1 MPVTIRDVASRCG
14 LSVST
19 VSKAFN
25 NYGDIS
31 SETRS
36 IVLAAAAEIGY
47 HPNAIARMLKTNR
60 SNNLGVVFTE
70 DMERG
75 LTHSFFASLLNAFKR
90 ESEKNGYDI
99 TFINHNIG
107 KSGMTFL
114 EHCRYRNVD
123 GVCVACTNFYSPE
136 IVELMNSGIPVVNI
150 DHPYP
155 DRRCVLSDNT
165 DGIRQLVKYA
175 YDLGHRKIAYLYGQ
189 EAYVTDRRL
198 ESFFRATQY
207 LGLEIPAEYV
217 IRTRYDDPAT
227 CEENVQRLMTLT
239 VPPTFILAPDD
250 HAALGVLSGLKSLGL
265 NVPQDVS
272 VAGFDGTDI
281 GQAIRPRLTTVV
293 QDTDE
298 MGRLAAIS
306 LINAIENPENAG
318 DGPVTVPVKLLVG
331 ETTGRPGN
339 TK

>member
-25 NYGDIS
+25 NYADIS
-31 SETRS
+31 EETRS
-36 IVLAAAAEIGY
+36 LVLTAAAEIGY

-75 LTHSFFASLLNAFKR
+75 LTHTFFASLLNAFKK
-90 ESEKNGYDI
+90 ESERNGYDI

-123 GVCVACTNFYSPE
+123 GVCVACTDFYSQE
-136 IVELMNSGIPVVNI
+136 IIELMNSGIPVVNI

-155 DRRCVLSDNT
+155 GHGCILSDNA
-165 DGIRQLVKYA
+165 DGIRQLVKHA
-175 YDLGHRKIAYLYGQ
+175 CGLGHRRIAYLHGQ
-189 EAYVTDRRL
+189 DAYVTNRRL
-198 ESFFRATQY
+198 ESFFRATREA
-207 LGLEIPAEYV
+207 GLDIPAEYV

-227 CEENVQRLMTLT
+227 CEENMRHLMSLRQR
-239 VPPTFILAPDD
+239 PTFILTPDD
-250 HAALGVLSGLKSLGL
+250 HSALGALRALYALGIS
-265 NVPQDVS
+265 VPNDVS
-272 VAGFDGTDI
+272 VAGFDGGDI
-281 GQAIRPRLTTVV
+281 GQTIRPRLTTIA
-293 QDTDE
+293 QDTE
-298 MGRLAAIS
+298 MIGTLAAKA
-306 LINAIENPENAG
+306 LIRTIEEPG
-318 DGPVTVPVKLLVG
+318 QTDGEPVTVPVKLIIG
-331 ETTGRPGN
+331 ETTGPVNG
-339 TK
+339 

>member
-1 MPVTIRDVASRCG
+1 MPVTIRDVAARCG

-31 SETRS
+31 AETRNL
-36 IVLAAAAEIGY
+36 VLAAAAEIGY
-47 HPNAIARMLKTNR
+47 HPNAIARMLKTNH

-90 ESEKNGYDI
+90 ESEKRGYDI

-155 DRRCVLSDNT
+155 GRKCVLSDNT
-165 DGIRQLVKYA
+165 DGIRQLVKHA

-189 EAYVTDRRL
+189 EAYVTNQRVA
-198 ESFFRATQY
+198 SFFRATQD

-217 IRTRYDDPAT
+217 IRTRYDDPMT
-227 CEENVQRLMTLT
+227 CEEYTERLMALPF
-239 VPPTFILAPDD
+239 PPTFILAPDD
-250 HAALGVLSGLKSLGL
+250 HAALGVLSALKSLGL
-265 NVPQDVS
+265 KVPQDVS
-272 VAGFDGTDI
+272 VAGFDGNDI
-281 GQAIRPRLTTVV
+281 GQVIRPKLTTVV

-298 MGRLAAIS
+298 IGRLAAVS
-306 LINAIENPENAG
+306 LIATIDDPENVEN
-318 DGPVTVPVKLLVG
+318 DPIIVPVKLLTG
-331 ETTGRPGN
+331 ETTGPAGN

>member
-31 SETRS
+31 SETRN

-155 DRRCVLSDNT
+155 DHDCVLSDNT
-165 DGIRQLVKYA
+165 DGIRQLVRHA
-175 YDLGHRKIAYLYGQ
+175 YELGHTRLAYLYGQ
-189 EAYVTDRRL
+189 DAYVTDRRL
-198 ESFFRATQY
+198 ESFFRSTRE
-207 LGLEIPAEYV
+207 LGLEIPSEYV
-217 IRTRYDDPAT
+217 IRTRYDDPVT
-227 CEENVQRLMTLT
+227 CEESVRQLMSLSQR
-239 VPPTFILAPDD
+239 PTFILTPDD
-250 HAALGVLSGLKSLGL
+250 HSALGAFRALHALGL
-265 NVPQDVS
+265 SVPKDVS
-272 VAGFDGTDI
+272 VAGFDGGDI
-281 GQAIRPRLTTVV
+281 GQIIRPRLTTVE
-293 QDTDE
+293 QDTDT
-298 MGRLAAIS
+298 MGTLAATA
-306 LINAIENPENAG
+306 LIRSIEEPERKP
-318 DGPVTVPVKLLVG
+318 DPPQLVPVKLIKG
-331 ETTGRPGN
+331 DSTGPAP
-339 TK
+339 KA